1 MRAIGSPLKTASHA
15 PTQRLPP
22 IWLRM
27 VVNHPPL
34 GEVFFCLMVL
44 QTNMAGISI
53 FEVGPRDGIQNLKH
67 EIKSAEKIELVRLLE
82 DAGLTDIEVT
92 SFVHPKRV
100 PNMADAE
107 EVFTAVRLNSSY
119 SVKHSVLVPNKRG
132 IDRAKAVGATNFNIF
147 FSPNS
152 DFNRENYG
160 LTLEQIIAGYEEAL
174 EGVPTSDVRVY
185 VSMAFGG
192 CIEELYD
199 AIETGLRF
207 GDKIVL
213 CDTEGDATPFD
224 IALALDIAHDLTRNI
239 AMHLH
244 VGRHLWTNIDTAY
257 LHGVREF
264 DASIG
269 GLGGCPF
276 VPKSGANLATED
288 LVQWAEERNIP
299 CAVCAE
305 TLKPAVELANRIK
318 NPTLRIALTNKVRET
333 KGRFMRAVKR

>member
-1 MRAIGSPLKTASHA
+1 
-15 PTQRLPP
+15 
-22 IWLRM
+22 
-27 VVNHPPL
+27 
-34 GEVFFCLMVL
+34 
-44 QTNMAGISI
+44 MAGITI

-67 EIKSAEKIELVRLLE
+67 EVKSSEKIELVKLLE

-107 EVFTAVRLNSSY
+107 EVFKAVRMNTSY
-119 SVKHSVLVPNKRG
+119 SVNHSVLIPNKRG
-132 IDRAKAVGATNFNIF
+132 FDRAKAVGATHFNIF
-147 FSPNS
+147 FSPNT
-152 DFNRENYG
+152 DFNQRNYG
-160 LTLEQIIAGYEEAL
+160 LTLEQILAGYDEAL
-174 EGVPTSDVRVY
+174 EGVPTSNVRVY
-185 VSMAFGG
+185 ISMAFGG
-192 CIEELYD
+192 CVEELHD
-199 AIETGLRF
+199 AIEAGLRF

-213 CDTEGDATPFD
+213 CDTEGTATPFD
-224 IALALDIAHDLTRNI
+224 IALGIDIAHDSTQNI

-244 VGRHLWTNIDTAY
+244 VGRHLWLNIETAY

-276 VPKSGANLATED
+276 MPKAGGNLATED

-305 TLKPAVELANRIK
+305 TLKPAVELAHRIK
-318 NPTLRIALTNKVRET
+318 NPTLRIALSNKVRET
-333 KGRFMRAVKR
+333 KGRIMRAVKR

>member
-1 MRAIGSPLKTASHA
+1 
-15 PTQRLPP
+15 
-22 IWLRM
+22 
-27 VVNHPPL
+27 
-34 GEVFFCLMVL
+34 
-44 QTNMAGISI
+44 MAGITI

-67 EIKSAEKIELVRLLE
+67 EVKSAEKIELVKLLE

-107 EVFTAVRLNSSY
+107 DVFKAVRMNTSY
-119 SVKHSVLVPNKRG
+119 NVNHSVLIPNKRG
-132 IDRAKAVGATNFNIF
+132 FDRAKAVGATHFNIF
-147 FSPNS
+147 FSPNT
-152 DFNRENYG
+152 DFNQQNYG
-160 LTLEQIIAGYEEAL
+160 LTLEQILAGYDEAL
-174 EGVPTSDVRVY
+174 EGVPTSNVRVY
-185 VSMAFGG
+185 ISMAFGG
-192 CIEELYD
+192 CVEELHD
-199 AIETGLRF
+199 AIKAGLRF

-213 CDTEGDATPFD
+213 CDTEGTATPFD
-224 IALALDIAHDLTRNI
+224 IALGIDIANDLTQNI

-244 VGRHLWTNIDTAY
+244 VGRHLWLNIETAY

-276 VPKSGANLATED
+276 MPKAGGNLATED

-305 TLKPAVELANRIK
+305 TLKPAVELAHRIK
-318 NPTLRIALTNKVRET
+318 NPTLRIALSNKVRET
-333 KGRFMRAVKR
+333 KGRIMRAVKR